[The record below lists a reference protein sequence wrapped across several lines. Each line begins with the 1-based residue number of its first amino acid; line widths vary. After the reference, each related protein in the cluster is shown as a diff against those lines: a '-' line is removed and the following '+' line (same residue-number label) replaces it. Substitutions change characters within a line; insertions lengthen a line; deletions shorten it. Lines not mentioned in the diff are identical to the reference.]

1 MTNRRFLMNVVGV
14 ARGSASPP
22 VIQQTTGETDQ
33 MEEQNAPP
41 VVLPAPAGTGPT
53 CAEVREAAHD
63 ALAGI
68 QAPPSLVQDVLTV
81 VTELAANARRHAG
94 GVTAFQINAHPQAVT
109 VEVSDAS
116 PHGPQTLPWAPTQ
129 PGGFGWRLVNQL
141 ADTTDV
147 RFHPDGKTIT
157 VTFTNRQPQRL

>member
-1 MTNRRFLMNVVGV
+1 
-14 ARGSASPP
+14 
-22 VIQQTTGETDQ
+22 
-33 MEEQNAPP
+33 MEEQSAPP
-41 VVLPAPAGTGPT
+41 VVLPAPPGTGPT

-81 VTELAANARRHAG
+81 VTELASNARRHAG

-116 PHGPQTLPWAPTQ
+116 PHGPQTFPWAPTQ
-129 PGGFGWRLVNQL
+129 PGGFGWRLVSQL

-157 VTFTNRQPQRL
+157 VTFTNRQPQSL